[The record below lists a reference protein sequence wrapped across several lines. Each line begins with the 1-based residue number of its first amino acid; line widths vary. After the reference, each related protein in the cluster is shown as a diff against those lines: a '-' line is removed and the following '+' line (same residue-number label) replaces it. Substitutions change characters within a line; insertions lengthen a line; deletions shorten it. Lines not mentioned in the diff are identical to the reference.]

1 MKQRQKQIEPVDLV
15 ARDMVRIAAGWLRK
29 RLPDR
34 FGPADPELDEQRQL
48 WRVPIVLSY
57 PVMNLGEVGELWID
71 ADSGEVAAHTELAEV
86 EAHALQLWR
95 KNRAKVRAAFLRTR
109 NR

>member
-1 MKQRQKQIEPVDLV
+1 MRPQQKQVEPLSVM
-15 ARDMVRIAAGWLRK
+15 ARDAVRIAAGWLRK

-34 FGPADPELDEQRQL
+34 LGPSDPEFDAQQQR

-71 ADSGEVAAHTELAEV
+71 ANSGEVIAHTDLTEV
-86 EAHALQLWR
+86 EARALQLGR
-95 KNRAKVRAAFLRTR
+95 KNRAKVRAAFLQAR

>member
-1 MKQRQKQIEPVDLV
+1 MRAQQKQIEPLSLMAQD
-15 ARDMVRIAAGWLRK
+15 ATRIAAGWLRK

-34 FGPADPELDEQRQL
+34 LGPDEPEFNAQRQL
-48 WRVPIVLSY
+48 WRVPISLSY

-71 ADSGEVAAHTELAEV
+71 AASGEVVAHTDLAEV
-86 EAHALQLWR
+86 EARALRLGR
-95 KNRAKVRAAFLRTR
+95 KNRAKVRAAFLQAR